1 MSTPNASLD
10 LDSKFLGALP
20 ITNHFLTRLH
30 VEPLLEQ
37 RLPPPDSRSRIF
49 VVRVLMALL
58 RCLIVCRVPLYSV
71 AEWASSILPRL
82 LGLTTDQASVLNDDR
97 IGRALDDLFESD
109 RQALLTDFV
118 LGMVKEFR
126 VNLEELHNDSTSL
139 TFQGGYPEADGH
151 KVWGQET
158 HRITFGHNKDHR
170 PDLKQLLWILTI
182 SSDGAVPVHFK
193 VDHGNVEDSTT
204 HIETWN
210 VLRRLVG
217 SPNFLYVAD
226 CKLCTSE
233 NLRYIDSQHGSFIT
247 DLPGNRKEND
257 RFREWLA
264 THDAPWQDIAQ
275 FERSGQSD
283 PDIIR
288 ALNSPIPETNGFQ
301 LIWFYS
307 SHKCRRDA
315 EKRQKAIL
323 RALQEMEKLEEKLQ
337 RPRCRIKTARTLR
350 KAADQILAEAGASR
364 WIDYT
369 VERIHQITKQQEQ
382 RKHPAAPLRV
392 RQESRWR
399 FRLSWHTRVDA
410 LGVDSKSDG
419 ILPLVTN
426 RQDLSTLQVYT
437 CYHCNQPMVEKRHD
451 LLKNTL
457 QVTPAFLHSVRRL
470 EAFLFLEYLAITVHA
485 LIERQL
491 RMNMAERNIE
501 QIPLYPEARECKAP
515 TTSRLFDVFEH
526 VQVHILFRHGH
537 RIRTFQPQL
546 TPLQC
551 NLLDLLGISP
561 ISYFS

>member
-1 MSTPNASLD
+1 MVTEDTSFN

-20 ITNHFLTRLH
+20 IANHFLERLR
-30 VEPLLEQ
+30 VEALLDR
-37 RLPPPDSRSRIF
+37 RLPPPDSRSKVS

-58 RCLIVCRVPLYSV
+58 RCLIVCRIPLYSV

-82 LGLTTDQASVLNDDR
+82 LGLTAEQAAVLNDDR
-97 IGRALDDLFESD
+97 IGRGLDDLFESD

-118 LGMVKEFR
+118 LGMIKEFR
-126 VNLEELHNDSTSL
+126 VDLEELHNDSTSL
-139 TFQGGYPEADGH
+139 TFQGGYPEADGR

-170 PDLKQLLWILTI
+170 PDLKPLLWILTV

-204 HIETWN
+204 HVETWN
-210 VLRRLVG
+210 VLRQLVG

-233 NLRYIDSQHGSFIT
+233 NLRTIDSQHGSFIT
-247 DLPGNRKEND
+247 DLPGNRKESD
-257 RFREWLA
+257 WFREWLT
-264 THDAPWQDIAQ
+264 THDAQWQEIAR

-288 ALNSPIPETNGFQ
+288 ALDSPIPEANGFQ
-301 LIWFYS
+301 LIWFHS

-315 EKRQKAIL
+315 EKRQAAIV
-323 RALQEMEKLEEKLQ
+323 RAIKEMEKLEDKLR
-337 RPRCRIKTARTLR
+337 RPRCRIKTARTVK
-350 KAADQILAEAGASR
+350 KAADEILAQAGASR
-364 WIDYT
+364 WIDYS
-369 VERIHQITKQQEQ
+369 VERIRQITNQ
-382 RKHPAAPLRV
+382 REERKRSGAPARV

-399 FRLSWHTRVDA
+399 FRLSWQTRVDA
-410 LGVDSKSDG
+410 VGVDSKSDG

-426 RQDLSTLQVYT
+426 RRDLSSLQVYT

-485 LIERQL
+485 LIERRL
-491 RMNMAERNIE
+491 RMEMAERQIE
-501 QIPLYPEARECKAP
+501 QIRLYPEGRECRAP
-515 TTSRLFDVFEH
+515 TTARVFDVFEH
-526 VQVHILFRHGH
+526 IQVHTLFADGH
-537 RIRTFQPQL
+537 SIRTFQPQL
-546 TPLQC
+546 TQLQFD
-551 NLLDLLGISP
+551 LLDLLGVSP
-561 ISYFS
+561 LSYFS

>member
-1 MSTPNASLD
+1 
-10 LDSKFLGALP
+10 
-20 ITNHFLTRLH
+20 
-30 VEPLLEQ
+30 
-37 RLPPPDSRSRIF
+37 
-49 VVRVLMALL
+49 
-58 RCLIVCRVPLYSV
+58 
-71 AEWASSILPRL
+71 
-82 LGLTTDQASVLNDDR
+82 
-97 IGRALDDLFESD
+97 
-109 RQALLTDFV
+109 LTDFV
-118 LGMVKEFR
+118 LAMVQEFR

-139 TFQGGYPEADGH
+139 TFQGGYPQADGRPI
-151 KVWGQET
+151 WGQET

-204 HIETWN
+204 HLETWN

-233 NLRYIDSQHGSFIT
+233 NLRSIDGQHGSFIT
-247 DLPGNRKEND
+247 ILPGNRLEND

-264 THDAPWQDIAQ
+264 THDAPWQDIAR
-275 FERSGQSD
+275 FERPGHSD

-288 ALNSPIPETNGFQ
+288 ALDSPLPETNGFR

-337 RPRCRIKTARTLR
+337 KPRCRIKTARTLR
-350 KAADQILAEAGASR
+350 KIVDALLAEAAASR

-369 VERIHQITKQQEQ
+369 VERIHQITQQKEE
-382 RKHPAAPLRV
+382 RKGPGAPTRV
-392 RQESRWR
+392 CRKSRWR
-399 FRLSWHTRVDA
+399 WRLSWHTRLEA
-410 LGVDSKSDG
+410 LGVDSKCDG
-419 ILPLVTN
+419 IFPLLTN
-426 RQDLSTLQVYT
+426 RPDLSPLQVYT
-437 CYHCNQPMVEKRHD
+437 CYHGNQPLVEKRHD

-491 RMNMAERNIE
+491 RRTMAERNILHL
-501 QIPLYPEARECKAP
+501 PLYPEARECKAP
-515 TTSRLFDVFEH
+515 TTRRVFDLFEY
-526 VQVHILFRHGH
+526 VQVHTLFRNGH
-537 RIRTFQPQL
+537 SIRTFPPTL
-546 TPLQC
+546 TPLQLH
-551 NLLDLLGISP
+551 LLDLLGISQL
-561 ISYFS
+561 SYFS